1 MFGTRRRIKKSKM
14 IMENILHDDELLTR
28 YLSVLD
34 DIYRSNECN
43 PALAISVLSNMIAN
57 DFTVKKEISEPVSQ
71 TIVLFYNTKN
81 REFKEMAV
89 RNYIR

>member
-14 IMENILHDDELLTR
+14 IMDSILHDDELLTR